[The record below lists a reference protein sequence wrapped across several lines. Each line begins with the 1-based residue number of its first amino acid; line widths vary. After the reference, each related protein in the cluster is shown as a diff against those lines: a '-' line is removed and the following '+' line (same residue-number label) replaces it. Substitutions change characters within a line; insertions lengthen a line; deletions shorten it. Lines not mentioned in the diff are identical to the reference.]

1 VTREQSGLS
10 VETVDDAMEEF
21 QNEVSFSTFFT
32 LLVNCFIYFPIS
44 SQMDEIKSL
53 NDSIEQLQ
61 STQFSVEDEKALEEE
76 LESLMKESSQQQPQQ
91 PSPQMREIPLPKVPT
106 QRIVQ
111 SKNEVA
117 CDNERKAVLS

>member
-61 STQFSVEDEKALEEE
+61 STHFSVEDEKALEEE
-76 LESLMKESSQQQPQQ
+76 LKSLMKESSQQQPQQ